1 MPNSDDAATNRPRQL
16 IRIVLNIDIK
26 NNGLLNTDY
35 DVIVAGG
42 GLTGTIAAQA
52 ISYYSKQ
59 NLKILVVDRNP
70 EHLPGRKSAPG
81 WTCGDACSK
90 EAVDYM
96 TERIKV
102 PWTRPEIEHD
112 VKGVMAFSPDYET
125 AIPFDGAGYMLNRQ
139 KLPEIQNARTKK
151 MGVEFDF
158 EINLSGLIY
167 DGTQVVGIQGVDY
180 KTKQPYKKT
189 AKLVVDATGITSML
203 RNQLENSTKVERKID
218 RRDVESTGRHIMYF
232 EQGENDL
239 AQFDPD
245 YCIIHLDQD
254 IAPGGYGW
262 VFPKG
267 DNKVN
272 IGLGVEKSIL
282 EQRNKRLGKSDNVA
296 SLMKEYLERNKAI
309 KNAKLSE
316 DAEDI
321 HNNTGVYQVSVRR
334 QNDCLVSGG
343 YMLVGDSAW
352 MPKPIDAGGIGPA
365 LIAGTI
371 LGNNVTQA
379 IEANDVS
386 EASLW
391 QYNIDF
397 IKEYGYKT
405 AGLELFRRL
414 VQTMTN
420 EQISYGMKHFLGNLD
435 VEAISKG
442 EHPDFTGL
450 GKIGMIIRGAMNKT
464 VASGLKYTSGQN
476 QWLVDHYYNYP
487 KDPSGFDE
495 WNKKLHKTL
504 DESYIKIA
512 SYAA

>member
-1 MPNSDDAATNRPRQL
+1 ML
-16 IRIVLNIDIK
+16 E
-26 NNGLLNTDY
+26 TDY

-158 EINLSGLIY
+158 EINLTGLIY

-267 DNKVN
+267 ENKVN
-272 IGLGVEKSIL
+272 IGLGVEKTIL

-316 DAEDI
+316 DAGDI

-371 LGNNVTQA
+371 LGNNVAHA

-495 WNKKLHKTL
+495 WNKALHKTL
-504 DESYIKIA
+504 DESYVKITSFA
-512 SYAA
+512 N